1 MQLKRLCAGLILG
14 SMLCTVLSGCA
25 QNQGNAEGLWVGISA
40 NSESEDSAKFEDG
53 TYLSQTVHEPKPD
66 PYKDDTK
73 HSKDTEKDGVR
84 YALYQKHAE
93 IIGHTDDFSAEEFVI
108 PNEIEGL
115 PVTKIAHVQAE
126 SNSIF
131 EIDKNGG
138 FYSCYSLKT
147 VTIPE
152 GMTDIGNYAFYG
164 CKNLK
169 EIELPESV
177 ARIGDRTF
185 AMCSNLSKMTIPA
198 AIERIGDS
206 AFSLTPWYDSL
217 LFHRDLVIFNGTVYD
232 AGRRCTGTVTVPD
245 YVIAIGDY
253 AFYSCPGLQAVIL
266 PESVKTIGKYA
277 FCDCPDLRSV
287 VFLNPECE
295 IPSEKTTIS
304 NKLNGATRDFYR
316 GIIYG
321 IPDSTA
327 ETFAKKLSFRF
338 EDTDEFERRQQ
349 QERIRAL
356 TKADKEEEDSA
367 PETTAPSEESKS
379 ETSDSVTETSD
390 ESSEKTESTSKSE

>member
-1 MQLKRLCAGLILG
+1 M
-14 SMLCTVLSGCA
+14 
-25 QNQGNAEGLWVGISA
+25 
-40 NSESEDSAKFEDG
+40 
-53 TYLSQTVHEPKPD
+53 HEPKPD

-115 PVTKIAHVQAE
+115 PVTKIANVQAE

-232 AGRRCTGTVTVPD
+232 AGRRCTGTITVPD

-295 IPSEKTTIS
+295 IPSEKSTIS

-356 TKADKEEEDSA
+356 TKADREEEDSA